1 MTLAEQYE
9 NDEQYEKAYEEYKK
23 QYENGKENVHILQKL
38 GHLASILNKKDEA
51 EEYYK
56 KVVALDKKNIV
67 AYEQLMDICFEN
79 NDKFTYYLSRGQM
92 HVLQEQYEHAIND
105 FKKAIAHGEQDE
117 KLNSTR
123 YMLADLYEKTNQQ
136 NKAIDEYLK
145 ISDTEYASSETY
157 LKLAALYY
165 KTDFLES
172 AIEILQRAKDDGFEG
187 LDEALAQY
195 YSRANDSEKALNLTK
210 DNMLKARSLMEL
222 GRNDEAIELLK
233 SMHVKSMH
241 DQYKNDSQ
249 YCALIAQ
256 YYFEIGELETAL
268 EKVNEF
274 AKVAPNSPLIYQ
286 MRALIYEKKGD
297 EFNEHVNWAKFN
309 NLKGDTDIALNE
321 YMIAH
326 QIDENNIDVII
337 TIADTLDKTDKNHS
351 VEFYEKLLELQ
362 PNNKRAL
369 QKLAEFRDRI
379 GDYIEMVN
387 YLDKLKQIDPRNPYV
402 IANYERA
409 NQMVTNP
416 PSIIDNI
423 MNFFKGI

>member
-117 KLNSTR
+117 RLNSTR
-123 YMLADLYEKTNQQ
+123 YMLADLYEKTNQP

-222 GRNDEAIELLK
+222 GRNDEAIELL
-233 SMHVKSMH
+233 KSMH

-387 YLDKLKQIDPRNPYV
+387 YLDKLKQIDPRSPYV

>member
-117 KLNSTR
+117 RLNSTR
-123 YMLADLYEKTNQQ
+123 YMLADLYEKTNQP

-222 GRNDEAIELLK
+222 GRNDEAIELL
-233 SMHVKSMH
+233 KSMH

-387 YLDKLKQIDPRNPYV
+387 YLDKLKQIYPRNPYV

>member
-67 AYEQLMDICFEN
+67 AYEQLMDMCFEN

-117 KLNSTR
+117 RLNSTR
-123 YMLADLYEKTNQQ
+123 YMLADLYEKTNQP

-222 GRNDEAIELLK
+222 GRNDEAIELL
-233 SMHVKSMH
+233 KSMH

-387 YLDKLKQIDPRNPYV
+387 YLDKLKQIDPRSPYV

>member
-117 KLNSTR
+117 RLNSTR
-123 YMLADLYEKTNQQ
+123 YMLADLYEKTNQP

-233 SMHVKSMH
+233 SMHDK
-241 DQYKNDSQ
+241 YKNDSQ

-321 YMIAH
+321 YIIAH

>member
-117 KLNSTR
+117 RLNSTR
-123 YMLADLYEKTNQQ
+123 YMLADLYEKTNQP

-195 YSRANDSEKALNLTK
+195 YSRVNDSEKALNLTK

-233 SMHVKSMH
+233 SMHDK
-241 DQYKNDSQ
+241 YKNDSQ

>member
-117 KLNSTR
+117 RLNSTR
-123 YMLADLYEKTNQQ
+123 YMLADLYEKTNQP

-233 SMHVKSMH
+233 SMHDK
-241 DQYKNDSQ
+241 YKNDSQ

-256 YYFEIGELETAL
+256 YYFETGELETAL

-402 IANYERA
+402 IANYKRA

>member
-92 HVLQEQYEHAIND
+92 HILQEQYEHAIND

-117 KLNSTR
+117 RLNSTR
-123 YMLADLYEKTNQQ
+123 YMLADLYEKTNQP

-222 GRNDEAIELLK
+222 GRNDEAIELL
-233 SMHVKSMH
+233 KSMH

>member
-38 GHLASILNKKDEA
+38 GHLASILNKKNEA

-117 KLNSTR
+117 RLNSTR
-123 YMLADLYEKTNQQ
+123 YMLADLYEKTNQP

-195 YSRANDSEKALNLTK
+195 YSRANDSEKALELTK

-233 SMHVKSMH
+233 SMHDK
-241 DQYKNDSQ
+241 YKNDSQ

-256 YYFEIGELETAL
+256 YYFETGELETAL

-369 QKLAEFRDRI
+369 QKLAEFRDKI

-416 PSIIDNI
+416 PYIIDNI

>member
-117 KLNSTR
+117 RLNSTR
-123 YMLADLYEKTNQQ
+123 YMLADLYEKTNQP

-172 AIEILQRAKDDGFEG
+172 AIEILQKAKDDGFEG

-195 YSRANDSEKALNLTK
+195 YSRANDSEKALNLTN

-222 GRNDEAIELLK
+222 GRNDEAIELL
-233 SMHVKSMH
+233 KSMH

>member
-117 KLNSTR
+117 RLNSTR
-123 YMLADLYEKTNQQ
+123 YMLADLYEKTNQP

-222 GRNDEAIELLK
+222 GRNNEAIELL
-233 SMHVKSMH
+233 KSMH

>member
-1 MTLAEQYE
+1 
-9 NDEQYEKAYEEYKK
+9 
-23 QYENGKENVHILQKL
+23 
-38 GHLASILNKKDEA
+38 
-51 EEYYK
+51 
-56 KVVALDKKNIV
+56 
-67 AYEQLMDICFEN
+67 
-79 NDKFTYYLSRGQM
+79 M

-117 KLNSTR
+117 RLNSTR
-123 YMLADLYEKTNQQ
+123 YMLADLYEKTNQP

-222 GRNDEAIELLK
+222 GRNDEAIELL
-233 SMHVKSMH
+233 KSMH

>member
-117 KLNSTR
+117 RLNSTR
-123 YMLADLYEKTNQQ
+123 YMLADLYEKTNQP

-233 SMHVKSMH
+233 SMH

-268 EKVNEF
+268 EKVNVF

>member
-38 GHLASILNKKDEA
+38 GHLASILNKKNEA

-117 KLNSTR
+117 RLNSTR
-123 YMLADLYEKTNQQ
+123 YMLADLYEKTNQP

-233 SMHVKSMH
+233 SMHDK
-241 DQYKNDSQ
+241 YKNDSQ

-256 YYFEIGELETAL
+256 YYFETGELETAL

>member
-23 QYENGKENVHILQKL
+23 QYENGKEKVHILQKL

-117 KLNSTR
+117 RLNSTR

-222 GRNDEAIELLK
+222 GRNDEAIELL
-233 SMHVKSMH
+233 KSMH

>member
-23 QYENGKENVHILQKL
+23 QYENSKENVHILQKL

-117 KLNSTR
+117 RLNSTR
-123 YMLADLYEKTNQQ
+123 YMLADLYEKTNQP

-145 ISDTEYASSETY
+145 ISDTECASSETY

-222 GRNDEAIELLK
+222 GRNDEAIELL
-233 SMHVKSMH
+233 KSMH

>member
-38 GHLASILNKKDEA
+38 GHLASILNKKNEA

-117 KLNSTR
+117 RLNSTR
-123 YMLADLYEKTNQQ
+123 YMLADLYEKTNQP

-233 SMHVKSMH
+233 SMH
-241 DQYKNDSQ
+241 DQYKNDSK

>member
-117 KLNSTR
+117 RLNSTR

-233 SMHVKSMH
+233 SMH

-256 YYFEIGELETAL
+256 YYFETGELETAL

>member
-38 GHLASILNKKDEA
+38 GHLASILNKKNEA

-117 KLNSTR
+117 RLNSTR
-123 YMLADLYEKTNQQ
+123 YMLADLYEKTNQP

-233 SMHVKSMH
+233 SMHDK
-241 DQYKNDSQ
+241 YKNDSQ

-256 YYFEIGELETAL
+256 YYFETEELETAL

>member
-117 KLNSTR
+117 RLNSTR
-123 YMLADLYEKTNQQ
+123 YMLADLYEKTNQP

-222 GRNDEAIELLK
+222 GRNDEAIELL
-233 SMHVKSMH
+233 KSMH

-423 MNFFKGI
+423 LNFFKGI

>member
-117 KLNSTR
+117 RLNSTR

-195 YSRANDSEKALNLTK
+195 YSRANDSKKALNLTK

-233 SMHVKSMH
+233 SMHDK
-241 DQYKNDSQ
+241 YKNDSQ

-256 YYFEIGELETAL
+256 YYFETGELETAL

>member
-1 MTLAEQYE
+1 
-9 NDEQYEKAYEEYKK
+9 
-23 QYENGKENVHILQKL
+23 
-38 GHLASILNKKDEA
+38 
-51 EEYYK
+51 
-56 KVVALDKKNIV
+56 
-67 AYEQLMDICFEN
+67 MDICFEN

-117 KLNSTR
+117 RLNSTR
-123 YMLADLYEKTNQQ
+123 YMLADLYEKTNQP

-233 SMHVKSMH
+233 SMHDK
-241 DQYKNDSQ
+241 YKNDSQ

-256 YYFEIGELETAL
+256 YYFETGELETAL

-351 VEFYEKLLELQ
+351 VEFYEKL
-362 PNNKRAL
+362 
-369 QKLAEFRDRI
+369 I

>member
-117 KLNSTR
+117 RLNSTR

-222 GRNDEAIELLK
+222 GRNDEAIKLL
-233 SMHVKSMH
+233 KSMH

>member
-38 GHLASILNKKDEA
+38 GHLASILNKKNEA

-117 KLNSTR
+117 RLNSTR
-123 YMLADLYEKTNQQ
+123 YMLADLYEKTNQP

-233 SMHVKSMH
+233 SMHDK
-241 DQYKNDSQ
+241 YKNDSQ

-256 YYFEIGELETAL
+256 YYFETGELETAL

-387 YLDKLKQIDPRNPYV
+387 YLDKLKQINPRNPYV

>member
-117 KLNSTR
+117 RLNSTR
-123 YMLADLYEKTNQQ
+123 YMLADLYEKTNQP

-195 YSRANDSEKALNLTK
+195 YSRANDSKKALELTK

-222 GRNDEAIELLK
+222 GRNDEAIELL
-233 SMHVKSMH
+233 KSMH

>member
-117 KLNSTR
+117 RLNSTR
-123 YMLADLYEKTNQQ
+123 YMLADLYEKTNQP

-233 SMHVKSMH
+233 SMHDK
-241 DQYKNDSQ
+241 YKNDSQ

-256 YYFEIGELETAL
+256 YYFETGELETAL

-387 YLDKLKQIDPRNPYV
+387 YLDKLKQIDPRNPYF

>member
-117 KLNSTR
+117 RLNSTR

-233 SMHVKSMH
+233 SMHDK
-241 DQYKNDSQ
+241 YKNDSQ

>member
-117 KLNSTR
+117 RLNSTR
-123 YMLADLYEKTNQQ
+123 YMLADLYEKTNQP

-233 SMHVKSMH
+233 SMH

-321 YMIAH
+321 YMIAQ
-326 QIDENNIDVII
+326 QIDDNNIDVII

-402 IANYERA
+402 IAYYERA

>member
-79 NDKFTYYLSRGQM
+79 NDKFTFYLSRGQM

-117 KLNSTR
+117 RLNSTR
-123 YMLADLYEKTNQQ
+123 YMLADLYEKTNQP

-233 SMHVKSMH
+233 SMHDK
-241 DQYKNDSQ
+241 YKNDSQ

>member
-79 NDKFTYYLSRGQM
+79 NDKFTFYLSRGQM

-105 FKKAIAHGEQDE
+105 FKKAITHGEQDE
-117 KLNSTR
+117 RLNSTR
-123 YMLADLYEKTNQQ
+123 YMLADLYEKTNQP

-233 SMHVKSMH
+233 SMHDK
-241 DQYKNDSQ
+241 YKNDSQ

-256 YYFEIGELETAL
+256 YYFETGELETAL

>member
-117 KLNSTR
+117 RLNSTR

-222 GRNDEAIELLK
+222 GRNDEAIELL
-233 SMHVKSMH
+233 KSMH

-379 GDYIEMVN
+379 GDYIEMLN

>member
-117 KLNSTR
+117 RLNSTR
-123 YMLADLYEKTNQQ
+123 YMLADLYEKTNQP

-233 SMHVKSMH
+233 SMHNK
-241 DQYKNDSQ
+241 YKNDSQ

>member
-117 KLNSTR
+117 RLNSTR
-123 YMLADLYEKTNQQ
+123 YMLADLYEKTNQP

-172 AIEILQRAKDDGFEG
+172 AIEILQRAKDDGFEV
-187 LDEALAQY
+187 LDEELAQY

-233 SMHVKSMH
+233 SMHDK
-241 DQYKNDSQ
+241 YKNDSQ

-256 YYFEIGELETAL
+256 YYFETGELETAL

>member
-117 KLNSTR
+117 RLNSTR
-123 YMLADLYEKTNQQ
+123 YMLADLYEKTNQP

-233 SMHVKSMH
+233 SMHDK
-241 DQYKNDSQ
+241 YKNDSQ

-274 AKVAPNSPLIYQ
+274 AKVTPNSPLIYQ

>member
-117 KLNSTR
+117 RLNSTR

-233 SMHVKSMH
+233 SMH

-286 MRALIYEKKGD
+286 MRALIYEKKDD

>member
-117 KLNSTR
+117 RLNSTR
-123 YMLADLYEKTNQQ
+123 YMLANLYEKTNQP

-222 GRNDEAIELLK
+222 GRNDEAIELL
-233 SMHVKSMH
+233 KSMH